1 MLSVEN
7 ACRGFCDASRAH
19 LTAGFRGYFPGFR
32 EVNLARS
39 HGGGGSG
46 GGVVK
51 GVEGKV
57 RDHCPRQV
65 HGHCAYHLFCVHKH
79 LSGSL
84 HPVMQPQQ
92 FGVTDP
98 GVACQLDGFQVGEEA
113 REVGLQ
119 ALEMVVS

>member
-1 MLSVEN
+1 M
-7 ACRGFCDASRAH
+7 
-19 LTAGFRGYFPGFR
+19 
-32 EVNLARS
+32 
-39 HGGGGSG
+39 
-46 GGVVK
+46 K

-65 HGHCAYHLFCVHKH
+65 HGHRAHHLLRIYKH

-92 FGVTDP
+92 FGVADP
-98 GVACQLDGFQVGEEA
+98 GIACKLDGFQVGKEA